1 MMEYKGYVARAEFD
15 DENDTLYGEIVGTQD
30 VITFEAASV
39 GDLRREF
46 KKSVDEYLKFCEEQ
60 GKEPDKSFP
69 GQFLTRADSDLHR
82 KVSILASLSGLSLNT
97 WVVENLR
104 RVVDQLWPTVDDAA
118 TAPAERIL
126 SRRRAKRRKAVPRS

>member
-1 MMEYKGYVARAEFD
+1 MMEYKGYVARVEFD

-69 GQFLTRADSDLHR
+69 GQFLTRADPDLHR

-104 RVVDQLWPTVDDAA
+104 RVVDQVWPTVDD
-118 TAPAERIL
+118 TGTPSAERIP
-126 SRRRAKRRKAVPRS
+126 SRGRAKHRKAVPRS